1 MAELTP
7 RPSPDVVFKLL
18 DQEAV
23 LVHLGTNRI
32 FTLTATGAR
41 FWQLLAGGSDPQ
53 AIEQQLLEEYDVPQP
68 ELSAEIDSL
77 VRELTAEGLLSRSG
91 DADR

>member
-1 MAELTP
+1 MAEPLP

-41 FWQLLAGGSDPQ
+41 FWQLLAGGSDRE
-53 AIEQQLLEEYDVPQP
+53 AIEEQLLAEYDVPKP
-68 ELSAEIDSL
+68 ELSGEIDSL
-77 VRELTAEGLLSRSG
+77 VRDLTAEGLLTES
-91 DADR
+91 DR

>member
-1 MAELTP
+1 MAEPLL

-32 FTLTATGAR
+32 FTLTSTGAR
-41 FWQLLAGGSDPQ
+41 FWQLLAGGSDRE
-53 AIEQQLLEEYDVPQP
+53 AIEEQLLEEYDVPQP
-68 ELSAEIDSL
+68 KLSGEIDSL
-77 VRELTAEGLLSRSG
+77 VRDLTAEGLLTES
-91 DADR
+91 DR